1 MRQVEFL
8 ALRAHHELPGLERQ
22 VAAAAV
28 AGTLLNLSL
37 RKSTH
42 WEKLLSIRPPPAK
55 EKRQRHISQMARDTA
70 GYRRRARERIIADA
84 PGVSRQ
90 ADAGYGLLKIP

>member
-1 MRQVEFL
+1 MMRQVEFF

-22 VAAAAV
+22 VAAAAI

-42 WEKLLSIRPPPAK
+42 WEKLLSIRPPPVK
-55 EKRQRHISQMARDTA
+55 KRHYLISQMARDTA
-70 GYRRRARERIIADA
+70 GAAVARESA
-84 PGVSRQ
+84 
-90 ADAGYGLLKIP
+90 L

>member
-22 VAAAAV
+22 VAAATI
-28 AGTLLNLSL
+28 AGTLLDFSL

-42 WEKLLSIRPPPAK
+42 WKKLLSIHRLP
-55 EKRQRHISQMARDTA
+55 
-70 GYRRRARERIIADA
+70 
-84 PGVSRQ
+84 
-90 ADAGYGLLKIP
+90 